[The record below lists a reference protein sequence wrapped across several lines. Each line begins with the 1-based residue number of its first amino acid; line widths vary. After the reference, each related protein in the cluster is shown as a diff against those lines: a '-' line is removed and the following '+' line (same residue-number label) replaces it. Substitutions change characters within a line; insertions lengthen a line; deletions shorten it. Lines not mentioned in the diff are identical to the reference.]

1 VLVVAVELCTL
12 HLHAADDTDT
22 VLSSSLFADGGA
34 AAVVTARPAPAGTPL
49 LDLDA
54 FSSTLVVEGEDDMA
68 WTIGNE
74 GFDMVLSSRIPRLVE
89 AHLPQAL
96 KPLVGD
102 GREGRGFA
110 EIDLWAVHP
119 GGRSILDRVQSALAL
134 TDDQLGPSRAV
145 LRRYGN
151 MSSATVLFV
160 LRDLLAGATDVPAG
174 VCALAFG
181 PGVSVESALLTRRL
195 AS

>member
-1 VLVVAVELCTL
+1 
-12 HLHAADDTDT
+12 
-22 VLSSSLFADGGA
+22 
-34 AAVVTARPAPAGTPL
+34 
-49 LDLDA
+49 
-54 FSSTLVVEGEDDMA
+54 MA
-68 WTIGNE
+68 WTIGNA

-102 GREGRGFA
+102 GLEGRGVA

-119 GGRSILDRVQSALAL
+119 GGRSILDRVQSALGL

-151 MSSATVLFV
+151 MSSAMVLFV
-160 LRDLLAGATDVPAG
+160 LRELLARATSTPATVG
-174 VCALAFG
+174 ALAFG
-181 PGVSVESALLTRRL
+181 PGVSVESARLTRRT
-195 AS
+195 AP